1 MSLGIRV
8 NQNLLDVKNHKNLVS
23 WTDTQHG
30 PAIMHSSLV
39 LTYSVS
45 ALLGGGH
52 DLKEAGESE
61 ECLDDSPHVHSA
73 IR

>member
-8 NQNLLDVKNHKNLVS
+8 NQHLLDVKNHKNLVS

-30 PAIMHSSLV
+30 PAIIHSSPV
-39 LTYSVS
+39 LTYSVT
-45 ALLGGGH
+45 ALLGGGYN
-52 DLKEAGESE
+52 LKEAGESE